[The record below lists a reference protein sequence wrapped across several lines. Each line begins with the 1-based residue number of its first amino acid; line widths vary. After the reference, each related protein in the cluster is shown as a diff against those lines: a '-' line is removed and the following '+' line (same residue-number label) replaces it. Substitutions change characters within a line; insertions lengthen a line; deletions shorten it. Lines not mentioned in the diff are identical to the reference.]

1 MQSMLEGQ
9 HMEVPRMNDFQRGET
24 PTFVSHVKAGLDALA
39 ADNCGILIFS
49 GGATKKSRTSLSEGQ
64 SYLVGKI
71 RLPRSNNLA
80 KENNFYQDQTA
91 DSTIDPTKIIVE
103 EYATDSYQNLLF
115 SLLRF
120 RSHVGAYPRRV
131 TVVTHAFKRER
142 FLECHF
148 PAVGLVPQTGTSPVE
163 SNDNATVIGI
173 NPPPDISPLE
183 SLRREGL
190 VYGKKDLYGVA
201 EDLSSKRAKRGW
213 VPETRADLIASSG
226 CDEVVAQ
233 LVCWDGGTGNQWFP
247 RIEELPWYYGRSKN
261 SH

>member
-1 MQSMLEGQ
+1 MFG
-9 HMEVPRMNDFQRGET
+9 
-24 PTFVSHVKAGLDALA
+24 
-39 ADNCGILIFS
+39 S
-49 GGATKKSRTSLSEGQ
+49 GGR
-64 SYLVGKI
+64 
-71 RLPRSNNLA
+71 RRSQELNLA

-163 SNDNATVIGI
+163 SNDNAT
-173 NPPPDISPLE
+173 
-183 SLRREGL
+183 RREGL